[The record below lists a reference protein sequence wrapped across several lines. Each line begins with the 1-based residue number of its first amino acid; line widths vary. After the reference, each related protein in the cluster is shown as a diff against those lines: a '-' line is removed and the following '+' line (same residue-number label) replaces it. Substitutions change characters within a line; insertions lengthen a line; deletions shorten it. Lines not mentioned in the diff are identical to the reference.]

1 MPWNSWISLY
11 FSKGFTKAWL
21 YMKVRWNIFG
31 GVFLTCVWKY
41 QIYLKGAYSYFQ
53 GGRSLTFTGVELQS
67 QKKILHIFNKLK
79 RENCLE
85 CRKYECVC
93 QRKIFLRTLFG
104 LKSWK
109 RQHSRKESLPRP
121 DHKEYRYVREER
133 DYYTDKKSTSM
144 VIKRFTTQC
153 FPIHYPR
160 FKTKKNPE
168 RQQSILS

>member
-1 MPWNSWISLY
+1 MKLVNFTLLFKRFHESLIIHESPVKYFWRGLFNVRLEISDLLERGVLLLSRGS
-11 FSKGFTKAWL
+11 FSHFH
-21 YMKVRWNIFG
+21 
-31 GVFLTCVWKY
+31 
-41 QIYLKGAYSYFQ
+41 
-53 GGRSLTFTGVELQS
+53 GGRAAISK
-67 QKKILHIFNKLK
+67 KKILHIFNKLK